1 MALREI
7 LRFGAE
13 TLRKKSKHVKQID
26 RRTHELLDDMAQTM
40 YAAGGVGLAAPQ
52 VGILKRMVV
61 IDVGEGLLELINPE
75 ILSESGEQID
85 EEGCL
90 SNPGE
95 KLPVKRPMQVRV
107 KAVNRMGKG
116 LVIEGEGLLARALCH
131 EMDHLDGILFIDKA
145 LPPSEL
151 PQEAL

>member
-1 MALREI
+1 VALREI